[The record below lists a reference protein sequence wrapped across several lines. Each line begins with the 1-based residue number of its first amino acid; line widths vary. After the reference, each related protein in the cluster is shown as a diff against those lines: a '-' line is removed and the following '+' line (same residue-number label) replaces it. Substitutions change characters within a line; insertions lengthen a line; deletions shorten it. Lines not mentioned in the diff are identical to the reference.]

1 MNKSPSP
8 SLPPVS
14 MPTVTLNVNDDGT
27 ITVTVDETPLPP
39 PPEPG
44 VWRRGAFPQI
54 IDLASND
61 RAFPVRVEVHENDGT
76 AFTDIVPT
84 IIRRT
89 PAPDPLDPDAEADL
103 AAEPTHEDDGKKDVA
118 PAHVGQSETVEVTAT
133 RMGFAPGE
141 TLAVA
146 VVTGQVEATETGD
159 ARVQLDRDLIEGLG
173 ISEVILLGR
182 TSKALVVR
190 EIS

>member
-1 MNKSPSP
+1 MSKNPSP

-14 MPTVTLNVNDDGT
+14 MPTVVLSVNDDGE

-39 PPEPG
+39 PPDPG

-76 AFTDIVPT
+76 AFTDIVPA

-89 PAPDPLDPDAEADL
+89 PAPDPLDPDADTDL
-103 AAEPTHEDDGKKDVA
+103 PPEVA
-118 PAHVGQSETVEVTAT
+118 GMDEEEVASPAHVGQAATVEVTAR
-133 RMGFAPGE
+133 RMGFVPGE

-146 VVTGQVEATETGD
+146 VVTTEVEATETGD
-159 ARVQLDRDLIEGLG
+159 ARVQLDHDLIEGLG

-182 TSKALVVR
+182 VSQALVGR

>member
-1 MNKSPSP
+1 A
-8 SLPPVS
+8 V
-14 MPTVTLNVNDDGT
+14 
-27 ITVTVDETPLPP
+27 ETT
-39 PPEPG
+39 
-44 VWRRGAFPQI
+44 R
-54 IDLASND
+54 
-61 RAFPVRVEVHENDGT
+61 
-76 AFTDIVPT
+76 
-84 IIRRT
+84 
-89 PAPDPLDPDAEADL
+89 
-103 AAEPTHEDDGKKDVA
+103 EDDGQEVAA
-118 PAHVGQSETVEVTAT
+118 PAHVGQAETVEVTAT

-141 TLAVA
+141 ALAVA